1 MEQLSIP
8 ELSNQRS
15 TPTFWVRDV
24 PVYGDVILSPMAGFS
39 DLPYRSLCYDYGS
52 AMSYTEFASAEAITQ
67 GKEINERT
75 RRILGYAPHE
85 KPIVFQIFG
94 NSVEMLLEAAQRI
107 EPLQPSIIDINM
119 GCSVRKVSGRGAGA
133 GLLREPDKI
142 GRIFA
147 ALTRVLSVPVTGKI
161 RLGWDQDSLNYRDV
175 ARAMTENGAS
185 LVAVHGR
192 TKDQSYSGQANWD
205 AIADLV
211 AVADVPVIGNGDV
224 ATVADIAAIKAQT
237 GCAAVMIGRGAIGHP
252 WIFQRRDRHEVSFAE
267 KAVFIRRHFALMRE
281 FYGEELALILV
292 RKHIARYLKGYAG
305 IRDLHLALVTV
316 QSVDS
321 FHELLNAVVERV
333 GDCTVDLTPDEEAE
347 ETSDECQSSEDYSQ
361 PAAKRV
367 DWIRNRSALP
377 A

>member
-1 MEQLSIP
+1 MNEV
-8 ELSNQRS
+8 S
-15 TPTFWVRDV
+15 TTNPSKEVSPTFWVRDV

-52 AMSYTEFASAEAITQ
+52 AMSYTEFASADAITQ
-67 GKEINERT
+67 GKEINDRT
-75 RRILGYAPHE
+75 RRILAYAPHE
-85 KPIVFQIFG
+85 RPIVFQIFG
-94 NSVEMLLEAAQRI
+94 NSVELLVEAAQRI
-107 EPLQPSIIDINM
+107 EPLGPSIIDINM

-161 RLGWDQDSLNYRDV
+161 RLGWDGDSLNYRDV
-175 ARAMTENGAS
+175 VQAMTDNGAS

-192 TKDQSYSGQANWD
+192 TKEQSYSGQANWD

-211 AVADVPVIGNGDV
+211 EVADVPVIGNGDV
-224 ATVADIAAIKAQT
+224 ATAADIAAIKART

-267 KAVFIRRHFALMRE
+267 KALFIRRHFALMLD
-281 FYGEELALILV
+281 FYGEDLALILV

-305 IRDLHLALVTV
+305 IKDLHLGLVTV
-316 QSVDS
+316 QSVES
-321 FHELLNAVVERV
+321 FHELLDAVVERV
-333 GDCTVDLTPDEEAE
+333 GDFTVDSAPDDDGE
-347 ETSDECQSSEDYSQ
+347 ETSDDCDSSEEQSQ
-361 PAAKRV
+361 SAAKQTNYSPKATL
-367 DWIRNRSALP
+367 IP